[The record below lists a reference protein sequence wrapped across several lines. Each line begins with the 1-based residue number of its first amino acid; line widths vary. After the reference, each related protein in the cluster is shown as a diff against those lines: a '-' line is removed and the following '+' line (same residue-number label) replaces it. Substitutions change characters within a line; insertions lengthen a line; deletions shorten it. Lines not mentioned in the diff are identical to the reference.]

1 MAFRLSPQKQ
11 TELANLLSQKAKEVL
26 EAASRLQRA
35 AAALPAMSQAQKGSR
50 KD

>member
-1 MAFRLSPQKQ
+1 MTFRLSQQKQ
-11 TELANLLSQKAKEVL
+11 TELANLLSQKAKEVP

-35 AAALPAMSQAQKGSR
+35 AALRAMSQAQKGSR